1 MWSPSNGNSSGA
13 ITLETMT
20 TLSNPYRLD
29 RSVVPSAY
37 RIFLTPDLVTFKFDG
52 HVSID
57 VTICEPTSVIRVNA
71 CELALTTATVTV
83 AGRSVTSALAE
94 LDPTYE
100 TATFAFPESLPLGEA
115 VLTIDFVGE
124 LNDKLTGFYRSSY
137 VDPSGGQHV
146 IASTQFENCSAR
158 RAFPCWDEPAFK
170 ATYETTL
177 TVATGLEA
185 FSNTREL
192 ERENLGNGTT
202 RFHFAPTMKM
212 STYLVAF
219 IVGPFETTAEV
230 DVDGVPLR
238 IVYPQGQGHLTQM
251 ALDASAF
258 GLRWFTNYFGIS
270 YPGDKMDMV
279 AIPDFNAG
287 AMENLGC
294 ITYRMT
300 DLLINPETAS
310 LAEKERVAGV
320 IHHELAHMWFGD
332 LVTMEWWQGIW
343 LNEAFATFMQVL
355 CTNAYRPEW
364 EIFRGFGV
372 DRQVSLMVDGL
383 HSTRPIE
390 YEVISPDDTRGMFDV
405 LTYEKGGSVLRMIEQ
420 WLGPDT
426 FRDGIRHYL
435 VKHSYAN
442 TVTADLWA
450 ALEEASGE
458 PVGRIMDTFILQGG
472 HPLVRYE
479 NGQLSQEPFSFAPAD
494 GPSMIGREWLVP
506 LFTRSLDGGPLTRHL
521 LGTEPISVGPRTL
534 VNAGGA
540 GVFRTLYGD
549 AEFAAVAE
557 HINDLDGL
565 ERFTVVA
572 DAWST
577 LLASKFSWRNFQA
590 LVASLGTQDEP
601 PVWSI
606 VAEALDFVY
615 RALRPE
621 QRPEIARITRELLTP
636 HFERLGWEPAPKED
650 ELVGQV
656 RAGVISTLGRIGG
669 DQGILDE
676 ARRRFEADDVRGNLA
691 GAILR
696 LVASQGQWAD
706 YEIFLERYRRRA
718 TPQDEQRYLYS
729 LGGFG
734 DEAIALD
741 AAARCFT
748 EFRSQDANSML
759 GVLSSNVIS
768 GPAVWRYAT
777 QRWAD
782 ADAQFPHDSRSY
794 STRGVRTFISDRAFA
809 AEVEAFHRSHPI
821 TGQQRNVDQNLEM
834 MNFGLNFAETLR
846 AQF

>member
-1 MWSPSNGNSSGA
+1 
-13 ITLETMT
+13 MT
-20 TLSNPYRLD
+20 APTNPYRLD

-37 RIFLTPDLVTFKFDG
+37 QIFLEPDLVNFRFNGRVEIALTV
-52 HVSID
+52 H
-57 VTICEPTSVIRVNA
+57 EATSMIRLNA
-71 CELALTTATVTV
+71 CEMSLTTATIHV
-83 AGRSVTSALAE
+83 GDQSFTSAVAE
-94 LDPTYE
+94 QDEIYE
-100 TATFAFPESLPLGEA
+100 TATFVFPEELPLGEA
-115 VLTIDFVGE
+115 VLSIDFIGE
-124 LNDKLTGFYRSSY
+124 LNDKLTGFYRSIY
-137 VDPSGGQHV
+137 VDPSGDKHV

-177 TVATGLEA
+177 TVATGLAA
-185 FSNTREL
+185 FSNTREI
-192 ERENLGNGTT
+192 EREDLGNGTT

-238 IVYPQGQGHLTQM
+238 IVYPKGQGHLTQM

-258 GLRWFTNYFGIS
+258 GLRWFTKYFGIS

-310 LAEKERVAGV
+310 LSEKERVAGV

-364 EIFRGFGV
+364 EILRGFGV
-372 DRQVSLMVDGL
+372 DRQYSLMIDGL

-420 WLGPDT
+420 WLGADT

-435 VKHSYAN
+435 NKHSYAN
-442 TVTADLWA
+442 TVTADLWN

-458 PVGRIMDTFILQGG
+458 PVGQIMDTFILQGG
-472 HPLVRYE
+472 HPLVRFE
-479 NGQLSQEPFSFAPAD
+479 NGRLTQEPFAFAPAT
-494 GPSMIGREWLVP
+494 GPSMIGQSWLVP
-506 LFTRSLDGGPLTRHL
+506 LFTRSLDGGEVTRHL
-521 LGTEPISVGPRTL
+521 LGSEPIELGPNTL

-549 AEFAAVAE
+549 AEFAPVAAR
-557 HINDLDGL
+557 INELEGL

-577 LLASKFSWRNFQA
+577 MLASAFSWSNFHA

-601 PVWSI
+601 PVWNI
-606 VAEALDFVY
+606 VAEALDYVN
-615 RALRPE
+615 RALTPE
-621 QRPEIARITRELLTP
+621 QRPQIARITRELLTP
-636 HFERLGWEPAPKED
+636 HFDRLGWEPASNED
-650 ELVGQV
+650 ELVGQT
-656 RAGVISTLGRIGG
+656 RAQVIGLLGRIGG
-669 DQGILDE
+669 DEAILAE
-676 ARRRFEADDVRGNLA
+676 ARRRFEADEVHGNLA
-691 GAILR
+691 AVILR
-696 LVASQGQWAD
+696 LVASEGQWSD
-706 YEIFLERYRRRA
+706 YEVFIERYRRRA

-734 DEAIALD
+734 NDDIALD
-741 AAARCFT
+741 AASKCFT

-759 GVLSSNVIS
+759 GVLSSNMVS
-768 GPAVWRYAT
+768 GPTVWRYMAE
-777 QRWAD
+777 RWED
-782 ADAQFPHDSRSY
+782 ANAQFPHDSRSY
-794 STRGVRTFISDRAFA
+794 ATRGVRTFISDRAFA
-809 AEVEAFHRSHPI
+809 AEVEAFHRAHPI
-821 TGQQRNVDQNLEM
+821 AGQQRSVEQSLET